1 MNLSLESGDISLDEL
16 QLLREQI
23 EGILRSTIN
32 QSPNVD
38 VKLRKL
44 EALNTLIASCSF
56 GAILDGLN
64 VAHVFQRYSPNRQQV
79 CEQVAFVLCH

>member
-23 EGILRSTIN
+23 EGILWSTIN

-44 EALNTLIASCSF
+44 EALNTPSLQPELWSHIGWTECSACVSEIF
-56 GAILDGLN
+56 
-64 VAHVFQRYSPNRQQV
+64 S
-79 CEQVAFVLCH
+79 